1 MKRSKRI
8 TAVIL
13 SVLMASSL
21 LAGCGSNQAASSGA
35 APSETSGASGAA
47 SAATTDWP
55 KKTIQIV
62 CPFAPGGDTD
72 FNARTMAKYLTK
84 ELGKDV
90 VIVSTEG
97 NGGAVGSRK
106 AKDSANDGYT
116 VLMSSSAFITNEL
129 SGATDFGI
137 DAFEFSSIFGQ
148 GPGNVVCVNPRLG
161 IKDLKGLI
169 DYSKANPKKLN
180 IAANTG
186 ATTQVIA
193 LMLQKAGVDGNIIDA
208 GASADRIAAL
218 LGGHVDVIINSYG
231 SVKDY
236 INSGKFVAL
245 GLDSQE
251 EPKYITGIPT
261 MNSLGYDV
269 SFPSYYFFAF
279 PKGTDQAIVDKF
291 TKAVEKVVTTNADYA
306 ADIQKG
312 YYQAPA
318 FYGGAEGL
326 KKFSEAKEKIEAF
339 QAQLS
344 GK

>member
-1 MKRSKRI
+1 MKRSKTI

-13 SVLMASSL
+13 SVLMALSL
-21 LAGCGSNQAASSGA
+21 LAGCGYKQMADPGSA
-35 APSETSGASGAA
+35 GASGAA
-47 SAATTDWP
+47 STAATDWP

-72 FNARTMAKYLTK
+72 FNARTISKYLTK
-84 ELGKDV
+84 ELGVDT

-106 AKDSANDGYT
+106 AKESANDGYT
-116 VLMSSSAFITNEL
+116 VLMSSSAFITNQL

-137 DAFEFSSIFGQ
+137 DAFEFSGIFGQ
-148 GPGNVVCVNPRLG
+148 GPGNVVCVNPDLG
-161 IKDLKGLI
+161 VKDIEGLI
-169 DYSKANPKKLN
+169 EYSKANPKKLK

-186 ATTQVIA
+186 ATTHVIA
-193 LMLQKAGVDGNIIDA
+193 LMLQKAGIDGNIIDA

-236 INSGKFVAL
+236 ISSGKFVAL

-251 EPKYITGIPT
+251 EPEFITGIPT
-261 MNSLGYDV
+261 LTSLGYDIA
-269 SFPSYYFFAF
+269 FPSYYFFAF

-312 YYQAPA
+312 YYQSPQ
-318 FYGGAEGL
+318 FYGGTEGL
-326 KKFSEAKEKIEAF
+326 DKFNVAKEKIQSF
-339 QAQLS
+339 QTQLS